1 MKTKEAYK
9 NSRDHAMKNYQQ
21 NESYMNAVL
30 SDQYAQFKNGVRNHD
45 MQFNDHSQLLN
56 YAVRSYLLR
65 ILRKLYEVYSIRTFN
80 SVYSNLFNIEKKN
93 QYTAFVE
100 ATKNLDPT
108 TRMSDI
114 NLSILGMLFIL
125 L

>member
-1 MKTKEAYK
+1 
-9 NSRDHAMKNYQQ
+9 
-21 NESYMNAVL
+21 
-30 SDQYAQFKNGVRNHD
+30 
-45 MQFNDHSQLLN
+45 MQFNDHSQLLD
-56 YAVRSYLLR
+56 YAVRAYLLR